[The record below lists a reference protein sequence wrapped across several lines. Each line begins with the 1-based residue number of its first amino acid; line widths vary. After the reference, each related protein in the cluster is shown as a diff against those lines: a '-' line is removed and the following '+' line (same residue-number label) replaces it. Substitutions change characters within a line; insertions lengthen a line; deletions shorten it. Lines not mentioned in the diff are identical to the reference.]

1 MNLLETI
8 IGQLGGSA
16 VDKIGSLLG
25 EESNGTRKAVG
36 AAVPF
41 LLNLITNKATQNS
54 TGAESIFGMLK
65 DDDGG
70 IMDNITDLLSSTTGR
85 DNISNRGNG
94 ILSSLLGGNLDT
106 VVRALSNFAGLRLGS
121 SSSLLKMVAP
131 MILSNLF
138 KAKKSN
144 GLNASGLANL
154 LSGQASNFK
163 NAIPSDFMN
172 GLNAL
177 GYGRT
182 SAASETARNVTNST
196 AGKLASTTGAA
207 SAAATT
213 AYKNT
218 NTAYVE
224 EEHNGGLRKFLP
236 WLLIG
241 LLGLLLFGLYK
252 GCSNNTDI
260 SKPNMSK
267 IKTPKINKPQINK
280 PKINRPK
287 LDLSKLGISLNS
299 EEGRFANMLNSGK
312 AKIGSKFTLNKVQF
326 DSGSTNIKASTRA
339 QLDNFVKIMKNFPR
353 LKVRLEGYTDSSGNA
368 AKNLTLSKQR
378 AESVKRYLITKGIAG
393 NRLTSNGFGIAKP
406 IADNSTRNG
415 RAKNRRVEAVVTGL

>member
-8 IGQLGGSA
+8 IGQLGGST

-41 LLNLITNKATQNS
+41 LLNLITNKATQNN

-70 IMDNITDLLSSTTGR
+70 IMDNVSDLLSSTAGR
-85 DNISNRGNG
+85 DKISNRGNG
-94 ILSSLLGGNLDT
+94 ILSSLLGGNLDMI
-106 VVRALSNFAGLRLGS
+106 VRALSNFAGLRLGS

-138 KAKKSN
+138 KAKKSG

-163 NAIPSDFMN
+163 NAIPTDFTN

-182 SAASETARNVTNST
+182 EKVNNVTNSS
-196 AGKLASTTGAA
+196 AGKLASTTAGAA
-207 SAAATT
+207 SH
-213 AYKNT
+213 KPT

-224 EEHNGGLRKFLP
+224 EDHGGGLRKFLP
-236 WLLIG
+236 WILIG
-241 LLGLLLFGLYK
+241 LLGLLLFGLYR
-252 GCSNNTDI
+252 GCANNTTI
-260 SKPNMSK
+260 SKPNMNK
-267 IKTPKINKPQINK
+267 IKTPKV
-280 PKINRPK
+280 PKVKTPTLPK
-287 LDLSKLGISLNS
+287 LNLSKLGISLNS
-299 EEGRFANMLNSGK
+299 EEGRFANMLNAGK
-312 AKIGSKFTLNKVQF
+312 ARVGSKFTLNKVQF
-326 DSGSTNIKASTRA
+326 DSGSSNIKATTRG
-339 QLDNFVKIMKNFPR
+339 QLDNLVKIMKAYPR
-353 LKVRLEGYTDSSGNA
+353 LKIRLEGYTDSSGDA

-378 AESVKRYLITKGIAG
+378 ATSVLRYLTTKGIAA

-406 IADNSTRNG
+406 IADNSKRDG
-415 RAKNRRVEAVVTGL
+415 RAKNRRVEAIITGL